1 MSWMM
6 DCVRRVGMLS
16 KDDLVLE
23 VQRLVELE
31 KTHAAQVIA
40 HLAEIRRRKL
50 YVDLGYPTLYAYC
63 REELPLDEGGIP
75 VRVQVAGVCLRFPRI
90 LELLASNR
98 MSMSVAALV
107 SPVLTPGNAAEVLAA
122 CEGLTCRAVKEYLV
136 ALKPRPVVSSGIRR
150 APGNAPAQSNDPSG
164 PEVDPLFD
172 SPIDG
177 QPQSNDP
184 GNDAE
189 PDRSEPSEAETHPAR
204 RKRRGRVEPA
214 TPDVFNARF
223 PMTGQLKAKL
233 ARLAEIQNVWN
244 FEANLAELVEQAVDI
259 ALEKKDPRQRLERR
273 RKRRAK
279 QEADSARAND
289 VDSAESPPD
298 VSAGSDRYVP
308 TGLRDEVLHRAQYR
322 CEFVSDHGTRCEE
335 RTRLEFDHIE
345 PFAKGGGTTV
355 DNLRC
360 LCRAHNQRH
369 AERSYGIAFMQE
381 KIMAS
386 QQNRDR
392 LRA

>member
-1 MSWMM
+1 MSWIL

-23 VQRLVELE
+23 VQRLVKLE
-31 KTHAAQVIA
+31 KAHAAQVIA

-50 YVDLGYPTLYAYC
+50 YVDLGYPNLYAYC
-63 REELPLDEGGIP
+63 RKGLELDEREIP
-75 VRVQVAGVCLRFPRI
+75 VRVQVAGVCLRFPRV

-98 MSMSVAALV
+98 MSMSVVALV
-107 SPVLTPGNAAEVLAA
+107 APVLTPENAAEVLAA
-122 CEGLTCRAVKEYLV
+122 CQGLTCRAVKEYLV
-136 ALKPRPVVSSGIRR
+136 ALKPKPVVTSGIRR

-164 PEVDPLFD
+164 PDVDPLFD
-172 SPIDG
+172 SPLDS
-177 QPQSNDP
+177 QPEGSHPDP
-184 GNDAE
+184 DSSERSKAE
-189 PDRSEPSEAETHPAR
+189 PHPGK

-214 TPDVFNARF
+214 KPDVFNARF
-223 PMTGQLKAKL
+223 PMTAQLKAKL

-279 QEADSARAND
+279 QETDSARAND
-289 VDSAESPPD
+289 VDAAESAPN
-298 VSAGSDRYVP
+298 VSDGSDRYVP
-308 TGLRDEVLHRAQYR
+308 AGLRDEVIHRAQYR
-322 CEFVSDHGTRCEE
+322 CEFVSDHGKRCEE
-335 RTRLEFDHIE
+335 RTRLEIDHIE
-345 PFAKGGGTTV
+345 PFARGGATTA

-360 LCRAHNQRH
+360 LCRVHNLRY

-381 KIMAS
+381 KIIAS
-386 QQNRDR
+386 QHNRNR
-392 LRA
+392 LGA